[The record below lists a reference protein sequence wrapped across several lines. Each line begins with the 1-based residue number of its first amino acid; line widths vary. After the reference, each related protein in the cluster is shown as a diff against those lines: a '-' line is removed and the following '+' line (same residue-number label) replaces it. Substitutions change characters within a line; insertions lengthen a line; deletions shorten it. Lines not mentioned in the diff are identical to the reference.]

1 MKKIDLGVK
10 YGDTGVMASPQLPEP
25 YYPSLRIEK
34 EIGDFEVGDKIFIH
48 GEGIVTATNETEKSC
63 CYTIEVKK
71 AAFSSKE
78 KDFEK
83 MSDSDQRKMM
93 EEDID

>member
-10 YGDTGVMASPQLPEP
+10 YEETAMAVPMPPKP
-25 YYPSLRIEK
+25 YYPSLRVEK
-34 EIGDFEVGDKIFIH
+34 EIGDFKVGDKIFIH
-48 GEGIVTATNETEKSC
+48 GEGVVTATNETKESC

-78 KDFEK
+78 KSFDK
-83 MSDSDQRKMM
+83 MSDSEQRDMM
-93 EEDID
+93 SEDME